1 MRPAVIIL
9 GPSALATG
17 ERAARAIDGEL
28 HGFGPRVP
36 GCPVSFAGRNS
47 SAGRRM
53 PGSVSDT

>member
-17 ERAARAIDGEL
+17 ERAAHAIDGEL

-36 GCPVSFAGRNS
+36 GCAVSFSEVGTHLR
-47 SAGRRM
+47 
-53 PGSVSDT
+53 